1 MLMWW
6 LGMRINMLLSMLIVS
21 LIMVSLIIFPT
32 KTYSEETVL
41 RFLFIYAPGF
51 DINTA
56 LNATDKLAF
65 LKNATFQAKI
75 LPEPPYILAYH
86 EALIVNNTWDPE
98 KAIVF
103 DNYTALLNNNTL
115 SPLYKIIPT
124 TILGNIWGF
133 LDTLFVDTGSI
144 NPKIHSRTVNPYY
157 NLTNKVI
164 NPTIFVIPI
173 NGTTYWKQL
182 NTTIHLTVSKD
193 YYTITIK
200 NYVGGIKFSRKEGV
214 TPPLKIN
221 VTSKNLGIAPGIY
234 YLVFRVVSI
243 NNTHVTLFTPG
254 TRIVN
259 DWYSEYYSADFQK
272 FDKPIIP
279 RIPLSNIL
287 GRLGSDD
294 FEWLINETI
303 NFYDSVLSDAYKYRS
318 ATINFVEYPLIYDL
332 YNAYLNGYISGEE
345 LKRGLKLAYYGLYR
359 IIETTRSMINE
370 NITIMIYSPFTFLN
384 TSYGKLAIKGAE
396 MIEPGLLRVIGDLK
410 HVISDLMSK
419 GIAFRLFSI
428 NNEYYVLIDDPKYF
442 GRDTGQLIIWG
453 VGLRKILGAFTLS
466 PENVASFIISMSRG
480 YSIGLT
486 NAINQITLLNIKI
499 SDLKSTIN
507 DLNNRIKSLNNTLFH
522 INMTLGKC
530 NAEKINITNKI
541 MSLREEIEK
550 YKSREEEALTYA
562 ITGSISVFII
572 LAIIYL
578 IGYKGV
584 KKK

>member
-1 MLMWW
+1 MWW
-6 LGMRINMLLSMLIVS
+6 LDMRIKILLSMLIASLIIVS
-21 LIMVSLIIFPT
+21 LIVFPV

-51 DINTA
+51 NINTA
-56 LNATDKLAF
+56 LNMTDKLEF
-65 LKNATFQAKI
+65 LKNSTFQAKI
-75 LPEPPYILAYH
+75 LPEPPYTLVYH
-86 EALIVNNTWDPE
+86 EALIVNNTWNLGR
-98 KAIVF
+98 AIVF
-103 DNYTALLNNNTL
+103 DNYTALLSNNTVT
-115 SPLYKIIPT
+115 PLYRIIPT

-133 LDTLFVDTGSI
+133 LDTLFVDVGSI
-144 NPKIHSRTVNPYY
+144 NPKIHSRAVNPYY
-157 NLTNKVI
+157 NSTNKI
-164 NPTIFVIPI
+164 IEPTIFVIPI

-200 NYVGGIKFSRKEGV
+200 NYVGGIKFSRKEGA

-221 VTSKNLGIAPGIY
+221 ITNRNLGIAPGIY

-243 NNTHVTLFTPG
+243 NNTHIILFTPG
-254 TRIVN
+254 TRMVN
-259 DWYSEYYSADFQK
+259 DWYSEYYSTDFQK
-272 FDKPIIP
+272 FDKPIVP

-287 GRLGSDD
+287 EKLGSDD
-294 FEWLINETI
+294 LEWLINETI
-303 NFYDSVLSDAYKYRS
+303 DFYDSVLSNAYKYRS
-318 ATINFVEYPLIYDL
+318 ATINFIEYPLIYDL
-332 YNAYLNGYISGEE
+332 YNAYLNGYISDEE
-345 LKRGLKLAYYGLYR
+345 LNRGLKLAYYGLYK

-384 TSYGKLAIKGAE
+384 RSYEKLNIEGTE
-396 MIEPGLLRVIGDLK
+396 VVEPGLLRVT
-410 HVISDLMSK
+410 SDLRHVVSELVSK
-419 GIAFRLFSI
+419 NVAFKLFSM
-428 NNEYYVLIDDPKYF
+428 NNRYYVLINDPKYF
-442 GRDTGQLIIWG
+442 GKDMGQLIIWG
-453 VGLRKILGAFTLS
+453 VGLRKILGTFTLS
-466 PENVASFIISMSRG
+466 PENIASFIISMSRG
-480 YSIGLT
+480 YSVGLT

-507 DLNNRIKSLNNTLFH
+507 DLNNKIKSLNNTLFH
-522 INMTLGKC
+522 INMSLGKC

-550 YKSREEEALTYA
+550 YRSREEEALTYA